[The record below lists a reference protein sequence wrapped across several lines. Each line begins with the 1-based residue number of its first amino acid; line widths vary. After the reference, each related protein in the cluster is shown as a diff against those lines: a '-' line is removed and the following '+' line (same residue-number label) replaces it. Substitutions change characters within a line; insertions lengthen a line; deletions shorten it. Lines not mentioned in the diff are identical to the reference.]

1 MTCKFKD
8 VWFNSVITNAHVVE
22 IDFIDDEEAIKAV
35 EKLKAWQRLED
46 KGFRFILDE
55 ETEMPM
61 FIYSGANGEKCITS
75 AEESKQCRSD
85 IKLLF
90 GGEK

>member
-8 VWFNSVITNAHVVE
+8 VWFNSVIANAHVVE

-46 KGFRFILDE
+46 KGFKFKGL
-55 ETEMPM
+55 
-61 FIYSGANGEKCITS
+61 C
-75 AEESKQCRSD
+75 ESVYELPAIEYDTDVDVSRIDSQEYKD
-85 IKLLF
+85 LNLLF
-90 GGEK
+90 GGEE